1 MGWLQIIFDAS
12 GVGTPTGAWLCVT
25 LGVWHPYKQA
35 NTVVWGHWGPR
46 FLAPFFNHIVPGSN
60 FQSKARLITIITYFT
75 HIRLAAPSFAKQ
87 LQDAIKT
94 ARADRARPLVLS
106 YLLDQRILFLF
117 CIPVVGCPH
126 GACLRAPVSCRQACL
141 AHATRF
147 GRVRC
152 CMVTCG
158 ALILMATC

>member
-1 MGWLQIIFDAS
+1 M
-12 GVGTPTGAWLCVT
+12 T

-46 FLAPFFNHIVPGSN
+46 LLAPFFNDIVPGSN
-60 FQSKARLITIITYFT
+60 FQCKARLITIITYFT

-106 YLLDQRILFLF
+106 YLLDQRILVLF
-117 CIPVVGCPH
+117 CIPVVGCLH
-126 GACLRAPVSCRQACL
+126 AACL
-141 AHATRF
+141 
-147 GRVRC
+147 
-152 CMVTCG
+152 
-158 ALILMATC
+158 

>member
-60 FQSKARLITIITYFT
+60 LQSKARLITIITYFT
-75 HIRLAAPSFAKQ
+75 FIRLAAPSFAKQ

-106 YLLDQRILFLF
+106 FLLDQRILFFF
-117 CIPVVGCPH
+117 CIPVIGCPH
-126 GACLRAPVSCRQACL
+126 GACLRAPASCRQACL

-147 GRVRC
+147 GRVRR

-158 ALILMATC
+158 ALRLMATC